1 MPRGENEAFKEQQ
14 GRFARNREDAR
25 NAGEKGRVSRDMWY
39 MKNLLI
45 EKNGELI
52 EKPNGTTQ
60 TRGEG
65 LMNTLFYEMGR
76 GNMKAYKI
84 WLEIMKFGEPNVF
97 EITGKDGEPLIPRSI
112 EEAKKIIDEE

>member
-14 GRFARNREDAR
+14 GRFARNREEAR
-25 NAGEKGRVSRDMWY
+25 IAGAKGGSSCDMWY
-39 MKNLLI
+39 IKKLANS
-45 EKNGELI
+45 KNGEVI
-52 EKPNGTTQ
+52 EKPNGMTL
-60 TRGEG
+60 TRGEAA
-65 LMNTLFYEMGR
+65 MNTLFYEMGR

-84 WLEIMKFGEPNVF
+84 WLEIMQFGEPNVF